1 MLDQFKIEQNFG
13 TWVVTLKLNEGL
25 HYYALDPRY
34 PGYYSVFI
42 QKAIE
47 LVKEKYK

>member
-1 MLDQFKIEQNFG
+1 MNEFKTERNFD
-13 TWVVTLKLNEGL
+13 TWTVNLKFNDLT
-25 HYYALDPRY
+25 YYALDPRY
-34 PGYYSVFI
+34 SGYYSVFI